1 MAKITI
7 GLGLVLMALGLS
19 GPAEPATARRTGPP
33 RRSLWTAPGWAICP
47 WLGLSGQSV
56 DQQRNPYTV
65 VLESEIEA
73 QPVESF
79 ERAGAWT
86 RCGITQ

>member
-7 GLGLVLMALGLS
+7 GLGLVLMVLGLS

-33 RRSLWTAPGWAICP
+33 CRSLWTAPGEAIRP
-47 WLGLSGQSV
+47 WLGRSAQSV
-56 DQQRNPYTV
+56 DQQRYPYTV
-65 VLESEIEA
+65 VLESEVEA

-79 ERAGAWT
+79 EKAGARH
-86 RCGITQ
+86 RCRITQ